1 MPWSICMPDTKTDL
15 VRVALNS
22 SAVDRQLR
30 YPGDLDRVLPASGF
44 DAAYAEISSWPGYAP
59 TPLVSLPGL
68 AREFGIGEL
77 LYKEERHRF
86 GLNSFKALG
95 GAYAVM
101 RVLAKE
107 LARRGVTTPITS
119 KDLATGR
126 WREITRGITVASA
139 TDGNHGRSVA
149 WGARTFG
156 CRCVIFIHETVSEA
170 RGQAI
175 AAYGAQVI
183 RVGGGYDDSVRH
195 TFSEAAKS
203 GWFVVQDT
211 GTPDYEDVPR
221 DITSGYAVIARE
233 VLAQS
238 SAPPTHVFAPA
249 GVGGLASAL
258 LAQFWISA
266 FALGARPAG
275 SRPPGERPFFIVLE
289 PTRADCVYRSI
300 EAGERTDVA
309 ITEETV
315 MAGLSCGEV
324 STLAWPV
331 LRNGA
336 SAAIAID
343 DQFALEGMRRFASP
357 VAGDRAIV
365 AGECSGGGLGAM
377 LALRDRPDLSA
388 ALQLDGT
395 SRVLLIGT
403 EGDTDAGIYESVVGK
418 SAQEVLGS

>member
-1 MPWSICMPDTKTDL
+1 MVAGNDL

-22 SAVDRQLR
+22 GAVGRRAR
-30 YPGDLDRVLPASGF
+30 YTDDLDRVLPASGF

-59 TPLVSLPGL
+59 TPLVPLPGL
-68 AREFGIGEL
+68 AAEFGIGQL

-107 LARRGVTTPITS
+107 LARRGVVEPVTS
-119 KDLATGR
+119 SDLAAGR
-126 WREITRGITVASA
+126 WREFTRDITVASA

-175 AAYGAQVI
+175 AAYGAEVH
-183 RVGGGYDDSVRH
+183 RVSGGYDDSVRH
-195 TFSEAAKS
+195 TFSDAAKN

-211 GTPDYEDVPR
+211 GTPDYEEVPR

-233 VLAQS
+233 VLAQTDQ
-238 SAPPTHVFAPA
+238 PPTHGFAPA

-258 LAQFWISA
+258 LAQLWIS
-266 FALGARPAG
+266 LRTRPV
-275 SRPPGERPFFIVLE
+275 FIVLE
-289 PTRADCVYRSI
+289 PARADCVYRSI
-300 EAGERTDVA
+300 EAGSRTDVT
-309 ITEETV
+309 ITDETV

-331 LRNGA
+331 LHAGA
-336 SAAIAID
+336 HAAMAID
-343 DQFALEGMRRFASP
+343 DRYALEGMRRFASP
-357 VAGDRAIV
+357 VGGDQAIV

-377 LALRDRPDLSA
+377 LALRDRPDIRRELEIDAS
-388 ALQLDGT
+388 

-403 EGDTDAGIYESVVGK
+403 EGDTDAGIYKGVVGK
-418 SAQEVLGS
+418 SAQEVLGT

>member
-1 MPWSICMPDTKTDL
+1 M
-15 VRVALNS
+15 
-22 SAVDRQLR
+22 
-30 YPGDLDRVLPASGF
+30 
-44 DAAYAEISSWPGYAP
+44 
-59 TPLVSLPGL
+59 
-68 AREFGIGEL
+68 
-77 LYKEERHRF
+77 
-86 GLNSFKALG
+86 
-95 GAYAVM
+95 M
-101 RVLAKE
+101 RVLAQE
-107 LARRGVTTPITS
+107 LERRGVMAPITS
-119 KDLATGR
+119 KDLTAGR
-126 WREITRGITVASA
+126 WREITKDITVASA

-170 RGQAI
+170 RGQVI

-183 RVGGGYDDSVRH
+183 RVDGGYDDSVRH
-195 TFSEAAKS
+195 TFSEAAKN

-211 GTPDYEDVPR
+211 GTPEYEDVPR

-238 SAPPTHVFAPA
+238 SARPTHVFAPA

-258 LAQFWISA
+258 LAQFWMSA
-266 FALGARPAG
+266 FAPGDSSTG
-275 SRPPGERPFFIVLE
+275 SRPPGERPSFIVLE

-300 EAGERTDVA
+300 EAGARTDVT
-309 ITEETV
+309 IVEETV

-331 LRNGA
+331 LRDGA
-336 SAAIAID
+336 SAAMAID

-357 VAGDRAIV
+357 VGGDPPIV
-365 AGECSGGGLGAM
+365 AGECSGGGLGAL
-377 LALRDRPDLSA
+377 LALRDRPDLRA
-388 ALQLDGT
+388 ALQLDGS

-403 EGDTDAGIYESVVGK
+403 EGDTDAGIYRSVVGK

>member
-1 MPWSICMPDTKTDL
+1 MSEFDTNA
-15 VRVALNS
+15 VRVVINRNAVPRDAGYGRHLDQILP
-22 SAVDRQLR
+22 SAD
-30 YPGDLDRVLPASGF
+30 F
-44 DAAYAEISSWPGYAP
+44 DAAHAEISSWPGYAP
-59 TPLVSLPGL
+59 TPLVRLPGL
-68 AREFGIGEL
+68 AAAFGIGEL

-107 LARRGVTTPITS
+107 LARRGVTEPVTS
-119 KDLATGR
+119 KDLAAGR
-126 WREITRGITVASA
+126 WRDITKTITVTSA

-149 WGARTFG
+149 WGAKTFG

-175 AAYGAQVI
+175 AAFGAEVH
-183 RVGGGYDDSVRH
+183 RVSGGYDDSVRH
-195 TFSEAAKS
+195 TFAQAAKN

-211 GTPDYEDVPR
+211 GTPDYEEVPR
-221 DITSGYAVIARE
+221 DITSGYGVIARE
-233 VLAQS
+233 VLAQVKQ
-238 SAPPTHVFAPA
+238 PPTHVFAPA

-258 LAQFWISA
+258 LAQFWIK
-266 FALGARPAG
+266 LGT
-275 SRPPGERPFFIVLE
+275 RPFFIVLE

-300 EAGERTDVA
+300 EAGKRTDVR
-309 ITEETV
+309 ITDETV

-331 LRNGA
+331 LREGA
-336 SAAIAID
+336 DAAMAID

-357 VAGDRAIV
+357 TSGDPAIV
-365 AGECSGGGLGAM
+365 AGECSGGGLGAL
-377 LALRDRPDLSA
+377 LALRDRPDLRKT
-388 ALQLDGT
+388 LGLDAT

-403 EGDTDAGIYESVVGK
+403 EGDTDAGIYKSVVGK
-418 SAQEVLGS
+418 SAKEVLAS

>member
-1 MPWSICMPDTKTDL
+1 MTEMSIGSDL
-15 VRVALNS
+15 ARVVLNINAAPRDAHYRS
-22 SAVDRQLR
+22 K
-30 YPGDLDRVLPASGF
+30 LDAVLPASGF
-44 DAAYAEISSWPGYAP
+44 DAAYAEISSWPGYRP

-68 AREFGIGEL
+68 AAEFGIGQL
-77 LYKEERHRF
+77 HYKEERHRF

-107 LARRGVTTPITS
+107 LARRGVMEPVTS
-119 KDLATGR
+119 KDLAAGR
-126 WREITRGITVASA
+126 WREITRDITVASA

-170 RGQAI
+170 RRLAI
-175 AAYGAQVI
+175 AAYGADVH
-183 RVGGGYDDSVRH
+183 RVSGGYDDSVRH
-195 TFSEAAKS
+195 TFSEAAKN

-233 VLAQS
+233 VMAQS
-238 SAPPTHVFAPA
+238 SEPPTHVFAPA

-266 FALGARPAG
+266 FAPGDSPRG
-275 SRPPGERPFFIVLE
+275 SRPPGKRPIFIVLE

-300 EAGERTDVA
+300 EAGARTDVSV
-309 ITEETV
+309 TDETV

-331 LRNGA
+331 LREGA
-336 SAAIAID
+336 DAAMAID
-343 DQFALEGMRRFASP
+343 DAFALEGMRRFASP
-357 VAGDRAIV
+357 VSGDPAIV
-365 AGECSGGGLGAM
+365 AGECSGGGLGAL
-377 LALRDRPDLSA
+377 LALRDRPYLRHT
-388 ALQLDGT
+388 LELDAS

-403 EGDTDAGIYESVVGK
+403 EGDTDAGIYKTVVGK
-418 SAQEVLGS
+418 SAPEVLRS